1 LAGALPDARRELWTT
16 DVVRTVA
23 QEAHSILGFLL
34 MEKVVGVDENHVPV
48 LRVEYRWPR
57 QLG

>member
-1 LAGALPDARRELWTT
+1 LAGSLSDARREFWTT
-16 DVVRTVA
+16 DVVGTIA
-23 QEAHSILGFLL
+23 QEPHSTFGFLL
-34 MEKVVGVDENHVPV
+34 VEEVVEVGENQVPV